1 MQLYDNGKSLVTIP
15 SETSEVSATNPQ
27 LEGGMMQGPIL
38 TTGDVLERAARLWPN
53 REALVVEDIRLT
65 YTQLDRL
72 ANRLANGLAYLGI
85 TQGDKVGVMLP
96 NGPEFVGAYYA
107 LAKMGVV
114 IVPMNTR
121 FRRREVEYIVS
132 QTETSALIIV
142 DHFLGFNYVDLVAEL
157 WPHLPG
163 LRHVIVKGEKRCPEP
178 CPEPRRRAVEGLA
191 PGMLAFDDVTAR
203 GDERASG
210 EMDPK
215 LFSSGV
221 AKLVSRPDDVL
232 AICYTSGTTGQAKG
246 AVLSH
251 EVPFLSATAYNEV
264 MEVTEEDTILITLA
278 VSQIPVFGCF
288 VLASALAGM
297 RAVLMPRFKPDAALK
312 LVEREK
318 VTYLIGVPTMWV
330 QMLAQLD
337 VAHYDLSS
345 LRVGFAAGAPCPPE
359 VVQAVESRMGCTLHI
374 AYGMTE
380 TGAYGTMVR
389 SEDSLEKRAHTVG
402 RPLPGMELKI
412 VDEERNPVPVGQR
425 GEAALRGRALMK
437 GYYKQPEATA
447 QAVDADGW
455 FYTGD
460 LGIVDEEGYLHIV
473 GRRTDMILRGGYN
486 VYAAE
491 VEGCLLSHPDV
502 GNAAVIGLPDPVLG
516 ETVHAFVI
524 PRAGASLTVQA
535 LVAYCRLEM
544 ASYKV
549 PDQITFVSEL
559 PLSSLGKVQ
568 KFVLKE
574 KALHAKQ
581 RPEPCPEPRRRAC
594 PEPRRRAVEGRTET
608 VS

>member
-1 MQLYDNGKSLVTIP
+1 
-15 SETSEVSATNPQ
+15 
-27 LEGGMMQGPIL
+27 MQGPIL
-38 TTGDVLERAARLWPN
+38 TTGDTLERAARLWPN

-65 YTQLDRL
+65 YAQLDRM
-72 ANRLANGLAYLGI
+72 ANRLANGLAHLGI
-85 TQGDKVGVMLP
+85 TQGDKVAVMLP

-107 LAKMGVV
+107 LAKMGAV

-121 FRRREVEYIVS
+121 FRRREVEHIVS
-132 QTETSALIIV
+132 QTEASVLIIA
-142 DHFLGFNYVDLVAEL
+142 DRFLGFDYVDLVAEL
-157 WPHLPG
+157 WPHLHG

-178 CPEPRRRAVEGLA
+178 VEGLA

-203 GDERASG
+203 GDERAPG
-210 EMDPK
+210 EMNPT
-215 LFSSGV
+215 LSLTV
-221 AKLVSRPDDVL
+221 DDVL
-232 AICYTSGTTGQAKG
+232 AICYTSGTTGRAKG
-246 AVLSH
+246 AVLSY
-251 EVPFLSATAYNEV
+251 EVPFLSAAAYNEV
-264 MEVTEEDTILITLA
+264 MGVTEEDTILITLA

-312 LVEREK
+312 LVEKEK

-330 QMLAQLD
+330 QELAQLD
-337 VAHYDLSS
+337 VADYDLSS

-412 VDEERNPVPVGQR
+412 VDEERYPVPVGQR
-425 GEAALRGRALMK
+425 GEVALRGRALMK

-455 FYTGD
+455 FYSGD
-460 LGIVDEEGYLHIV
+460 LGVVDEEGYLQVV
-473 GRRTDMILRGGYN
+473 GRLTDMILRGGYN

-491 VEGCLLSHPDV
+491 VESCLLSHPDV
-502 GNAAVIGLPDPVLG
+502 SNAAVIGLPDPVLG

-535 LVAYCRLEM
+535 LVAYCRQEM

-568 KFVLKE
+568 KFTLKE
-574 KALHAKQ
+574 KVLRENPQ
-581 RPEPCPEPRRRAC
+581 SEIE
-594 PEPRRRAVEGRTET
+594 
-608 VS
+608 